1 MKKFD
6 INSFVEWAKSNRR
19 TDKEKMLAMYSS
31 IFDGITT
38 DPALMMVPLDDH
50 IVHRGD
56 GVFEAL
62 CCVRGNIYNM
72 KMHLARLEESV
83 KVIQL
88 RLPKTIEE
96 ISKVIIEV
104 VRAGGEPDCA
114 LRVYVSRGPGSLG
127 VDPYDCLEPQLYVV
141 GTRQERVFDE
151 KLAKG
156 ARAISSSVP
165 IKGSF
170 WACVKTCN
178 YIPNVMMKKQSRD
191 AGVDFSVGFDNSGFL
206 LEGATENF
214 GIITQKRELLFPAP
228 GSILEGTTMIRVM
241 ELAIDAIK
249 QGMLVKVERQPI
261 SRIEVMQSAEMIAVG
276 SSIGVVPII
285 ELDGKCIG
293 TGKPGPLCMKLRE
306 LLLTDI
312 LYNRTLQ
319 TSAIEV

>member
-1 MKKFD
+1 MKKVD
-6 INSFVEWAKSNRR
+6 INFFVEWAKNSQR

-38 DPALMMVPLDDH
+38 DPPLMMVPLDDH

-72 KMHLARLEESV
+72 KMHLVRLEESA

-88 RLPKTIEE
+88 PLPKTPEE
-96 ISKVIIEV
+96 ISKVMIEV

-127 VDPYDCLEPQLYVV
+127 VDPYDCPEPQLYIVA
-141 GTRQERVFDE
+141 TKQEKMFDE

-165 IKGSF
+165 VKAPF
-170 WACVKTCN
+170 WARVKTCN
-178 YIPNVMMKKQSRD
+178 YIPNVMMKKQARD
-191 AGVDFSVGFDNSGFL
+191 AGVDFAVSFDNAGFL
-206 LEGATENF
+206 LEGPSENF
-214 GIITQKRELLFPAP
+214 GIITRKNELLFPTP
-228 GSILEGTTMIRVM
+228 GNILEGTTMIRVM
-241 ELAIDAIK
+241 ELATEAIK
-249 QGMLVKVERQPI
+249 LGMLVKVERQLI
-261 SRIEVMQSAEMIAVG
+261 SRAEVMQSAEMVAVG
-276 SSIGVVPII
+276 SSIGIVPII

-293 TGKPGPLCMKLRE
+293 TGKPGSICVKLRE
-306 LLLTDI
+306 LLLADI

-319 TSAIEV
+319 TPALEV